1 MMKPAYPIGN
11 LERSMGLMQG
21 PYECGVITEMH
32 LEQSL
37 FIDAPLTEKADVLL
51 LGCSYYAFDMDE
63 KVKTFLKENKDKIG
77 KIACFG
83 TSAMMKSMKK
93 PMKKVLDEFGIL
105 LLEEEFHCH
114 GSFGPMHKG
123 KPDEADLKAAQ
134 EFAVRLLENN

>member
-1 MMKPAYPIGN
+1 MKIAIRYYTRSGN
-11 LERSMGLMQG
+11 
-21 PYECGVITEMH
+21 
-32 LEQSL
+32 
-37 FIDAPLTEKADVLL
+37 TEKLANAIGSALSIPADSIETPLAENVDILF

-77 KIACFG
+77 KITCFG

-93 PMKKVLDEFGIL
+93 PMRKVVDELGIA

-123 KPDEADLKAAQ
+123 KPDEHDLKAAQ
-134 EFAVRLLENN
+134 EFAVRLIKNN

>member
-1 MMKPAYPIGN
+1 MNTAIRYYTRSGNTEKLANAIGSALSIPAV
-11 LERSMGLMQG
+11 S
-21 PYECGVITEMH
+21 
-32 LEQSL
+32 
-37 FIDAPLTEKADVLL
+37 IDAPLTEKADVLL

-93 PMKKVLDEFGIL
+93 PMKKVLDELGIL
-105 LLEEEFHCH
+105 LLEEKFHCR
-114 GSFGPMHKG
+114 GSFGPMYKG

>member
-1 MMKPAYPIGN
+1 MKIAIRYYTRSGN
-11 LERSMGLMQG
+11 
-21 PYECGVITEMH
+21 
-32 LEQSL
+32 
-37 FIDAPLTEKADVLL
+37 TEKLANAIGSTLAIPADSIETPLAENVDILF

-63 KVKTFLKENKDKIG
+63 KVKIFLKENKDKIG

-93 PMKKVLDEFGIL
+93 PMKKVVDELGIA

-123 KPDEADLKAAQ
+123 KPDEHDLKAAQ
-134 EFAVRLLENN
+134 EFAVRLIENDC